1 MIRAPAEVGPFLTE
15 YDRYLVVGHLEPD
28 GDCVASAVA
37 MARFLERRGKTVV
50 LADQGPFDRPEV
62 AGFQSLFRTD
72 APPAPE
78 TGRTAA
84 VVVDCSTADRL
95 GPALEAAV
103 AGLSVL
109 VIDHH
114 ASGQR
119 FGTVRWVEPS
129 APAVTYMVQLLL
141 ESLGERIPAEDAEL
155 LLFGL
160 CTDTGFFRH
169 LGPGQESGEALQ
181 AVARLVEDTVLAFGG
196 LDLLV
201 SNAGVLR
208 AGGLE
213 ETDLATFEFV
223 NKVNYTAYYLGVRQA
238 SRPMKVQHRF
248 DPGWFAD
255 IIQINSKSGL
265 EGSNRNFAY
274 AGSKF
279 AGIGLTQS
287 FALELVEHN
296 IKVNA
301 VCPGN
306 LFDGPLW
313 SDPQTGLFVQYLRTG
328 KVPGATTIAEVRRH
342 YEAKVPM
349 RRGCTIRDVAR
360 AIFYLLE
367 QEYETGQALPVTGG
381 QVMLK

>member
-169 LGPGQESGEALQ
+169 LGPGQESGEAMQ
-181 AVARLVEDTVLAFGG
+181 AVARLVEAGASPQRVYRRIHAGWTLPRVRLLAEALRRAESLLDGQVLLTWWTLADFRHAGAAFARGS
-196 LDLLV
+196 DEV
-201 SNAGVLR
+201 YRVLQSV
-208 AGGLE
+208 ADAEVIVFL
-213 ETDLATFEFV
+213 
-223 NKVNYTAYYLGVRQA
+223 RQEAPRRFSVGFRSA
-238 SRPMKVQHRF
+238 SRVDVGRLAQSMGGGGHAR
-248 DPGWFAD
+248 A
-255 IIQINSKSGL
+255 
-265 EGSNRNFAY
+265 
-274 AGSKF
+274 AGCT
-279 AGIGLTQS
+279 LTGTLS
-287 FALELVEHN
+287 
-296 IKVNA
+296 
-301 VCPGN
+301 
-306 LFDGPLW
+306 
-313 SDPQTGLFVQYLRTG
+313 
-328 KVPGATTIAEVRRH
+328 EVRR
-342 YEAKVPM
+342 AVLAGVGP
-349 RRGCTIRDVAR
+349 
-360 AIFYLLE
+360 LLA
-367 QEYETGQALPVTGG
+367 G
-381 QVMLK
+381 